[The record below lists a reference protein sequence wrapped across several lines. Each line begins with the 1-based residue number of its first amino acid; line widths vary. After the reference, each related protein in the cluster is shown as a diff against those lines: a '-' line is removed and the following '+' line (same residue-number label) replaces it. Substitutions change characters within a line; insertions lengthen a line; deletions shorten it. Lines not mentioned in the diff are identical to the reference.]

1 MHTIAPDEKRRFFA
15 GISLYANIANA
26 VVNGS
31 PLDVNHI
38 FQFQQYKFDDELK
51 IINNEVVASVDR
63 RMTMTPTTKPNIKLR
78 GS

>member
-31 PLDVNHI
+31 SLDVNHI
-38 FQFQQYKFDDELK
+38 FQFQQYKLDEELTIKNYLK
-51 IINNEVVASVDR
+51 
-63 RMTMTPTTKPNIKLR
+63 
-78 GS
+78 